1 MNTLNAEMGDAQLRA
16 LSDIELDDVNGGL
29 SWFTKALLIGVAIAL
44 ALA

>member
-1 MNTLNAEMGDAQLRA
+1 MNTLNAEVEPTELRV

-29 SWFTKALLIGVAIAL
+29 RWYVKALLIGVAIAL